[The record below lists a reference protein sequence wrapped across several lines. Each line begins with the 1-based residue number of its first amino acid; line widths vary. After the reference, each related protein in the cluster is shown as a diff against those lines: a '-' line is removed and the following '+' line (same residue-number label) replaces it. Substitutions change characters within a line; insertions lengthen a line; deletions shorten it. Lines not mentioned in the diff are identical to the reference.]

1 MAEATTIHTESVAE
15 ALTAMLQ
22 SLADENTGGT
32 R

>member
-1 MAEATTIHTESVAE
+1 MADTTTIHTETVAE

-22 SLADENTGGT
+22 SLADESTGGA